1 MKKLI
6 TLMLALL
13 VVLVISPISSMVADA
28 TPDDVRLVYLQVPDG
43 WESPSVWAW
52 DDDGTGVFDAWP
64 GGEAQPDPANEGW
77 YYIYLPAWANNIIV
91 NANGGEIQTEDYALD
106 DGDVWITVISEDEVE
121 ISYDQ
126 LTTGDAPPY
135 VPIANEE
142 SDDVDDDEATEVA
155 EDIPQVTIHVIAP
168 EDWDTPS
175 LWAWTHPD
183 GINVFP
189 AWPGEP
195 LVQSG
200 DWLVLSV
207 PSWVNRIIVNGND
220 GEIQTADIDVEEGR
234 DVWLVVADA
243 ENYTLTYEEPEV
255 AEPIEPIL
263 AEDNGTDI
271 LPIILGVCAIIVLGA
286 IGFVILKKRSK

>member
-1 MKKLI
+1 MV
-6 TLMLALL
+6 ALL
-13 VVLVISPISSMVADA
+13 LVLVISPISSMVADA
-28 TPDDVRLVYLQVPDG
+28 TSDDMRLVYLQVPDG
-43 WESPSVWAW
+43 WDSPSVWAW

-64 GGEAQPDPANEGW
+64 GGEAMPDPANEGW

-91 NANGGEIQTEDYALD
+91 NANGGEIQTEDYTLE

-121 ISYDQ
+121 ISYEQ
-126 LTTGDAPPY
+126 LTVGDAPPF
-135 VPIANEE
+135 VPGAYEE
-142 SDDVDDDEATEVA
+142 LEDVEDVNDEADDT
-155 EDIPQVTIHVIAP
+155 PMVTIHVIAP

-207 PSWVNRIIVNGND
+207 PSWVNRVIVNGNN
-220 GEIQTADIDVEEGR
+220 GEVQTADIDVDEGR
-234 DVWLVVADA
+234 DVWLVVTDAD
-243 ENYTLTYEEPEV
+243 NYTLTYEEPELATIAPIS
-255 AEPIEPIL
+255 AENDGNNIVL
-263 AEDNGTDI
+263 
-271 LPIILGVCAIIVLGA
+271 IIVICAIIVVGIIA
-286 IGFVILKKRSK
+286 FVIIKKRSGRVA